1 MSEDLYADPEVC
13 QAILMDYYRH
23 PRCAGTC
30 EAATHAAEARNPACG
45 DLVVLS
51 FAVAGGQ
58 IESARARGAG
68 CALSQASAS
77 LLAEHLEGKSLAQAR
92 QVLQALGALWEGR
105 AAGGEHLGQL
115 AALRLMAGNP
125 VRARCAAVAREAAAA
140 ALGGLI

>member
-30 EAATHAAEARNPACG
+30 AAATHTSEARNPACG
-45 DLVVLS
+45 DVVVLS
-51 FAVAGGQ
+51 FAVAGDQ
-58 IESARARGAG
+58 IQSARARGAG

-77 LLAEHLEGKSLAQAR
+77 LLAEQLEGKSLAEAR
-92 QVLQALGALWEGR
+92 QVLQEMNGLLEGR
-105 AAGGEHLGQL
+105 AEAGEHLGRL
-115 AALRLMAGNP
+115 AALRLIGGNP

-140 ALGGLI
+140 ALGLQI